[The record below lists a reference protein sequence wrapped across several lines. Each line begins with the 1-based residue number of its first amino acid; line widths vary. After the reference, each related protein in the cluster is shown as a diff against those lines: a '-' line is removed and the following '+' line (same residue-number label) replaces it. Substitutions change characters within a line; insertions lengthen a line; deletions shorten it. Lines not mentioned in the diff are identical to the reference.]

1 MSDASED
8 DISLFFGLLS
18 LVIAVIRACA
28 HCEQNRATQE
38 SYDYDLLS
46 EVHSNFL
53 INESECAFAKETLL
67 DGHEDFE
74 YFSASQGD
82 ERSDRLKAC
91 VESSDWRALKD
102 ELSQLSSL
110 SADDRGFYFQVVA
123 SAVQEGWPAT
133 RTEDLASFS
142 PMLDD
147 WVREEPDNTDCLIL
161 RADIGT
167 DWAWHARSSSL
178 AHLVS
183 SRQWELFYERLV
195 AAASELMAARSL
207 CISDPLVYSAAVHN
221 KIGLGEEN
229 SKDLVPF
236 KVHDGLNTHSNEP
249 LLYSARISTLRFF
262 CEKWHGSHQQMFQYA
277 REITHQLSDGHPLW
291 VLIPLAHVE
300 RVMIE
305 KVANYWK
312 RTSVQNEIINSFRS
326 AFPGEAGTTVQ
337 AKSAAEKSREWF
349 SRNYFAFCLA
359 ATGHVQEARSQ
370 IRIIGKRPI
379 SSWPWCGLQRYKAFI
394 ETFGFD
400 ADHQGVNDDR
410 IECNPT
416 RPVDE
421 EMGVIN
427 PGDPSVRVASAVA
440 MDDDA
445 NDDSVPLITAFV
457 SRRRIQR
464 PRLQ

>member
-18 LVIAVIRACA
+18 LVIARSIP
-28 HCEQNRATQE
+28 
-38 SYDYDLLS
+38 
-46 EVHSNFL
+46 NFL

-147 WVREEPDNTDCLIL
+147 W
-161 RADIGT
+161 
-167 DWAWHARSSSL
+167 
-178 AHLVS
+178 
-183 SRQWELFYERLV
+183 WELFYERLV

-207 CISDPLVYSAAVHN
+207 CISDPLVYSAAVHI

-249 LLYSARISTLRFF
+249 VSCMSALPPLNYIQKTSLHRLILPSLFQLLYSARISTLRFF